1 MEYDDCITEPEER
14 KKGEHLGPEDRGK
27 IQALNRQGYSLR
39 KIAVEVNCSHNTVRN
54 ELNRGTPPRKSKRGR
69 APGYSAK
76 RGQAAYKRNRK
87 RCVKAHKID
96 NCQPFANWAAK
107 QVRKH
112 KWSLDACVGR
122 AKLLGL
128 FKEEEMVCTRTLYN
142 ELAAGNLPLSLF
154 EVPQVLKRKKNK
166 PKNRV
171 NKRPKGRSIEERPS
185 IVDERTE
192 LGHWEVDTVVGHRQ
206 GKEAVVLSLVE
217 RVTDNYIALHIPGRT
232 SDAVMTAMAGLQHEY
247 GDKFS
252 TVFKSFTADNGSEFE
267 HLSQSEQWG
276 SMVYFAHPY
285 SSWERPQNERHNGIL
300 RRFIPKGVSMERYT
314 PQDVLFFADE
324 MNGLPRKRLG
334 YSTPEEL
341 FEAFLDSVHAA

>member
-1 MEYDDCITEPEER
+1 MEYDDCITGTRER
-14 KKGEHLGPEDRGK
+14 KKGEHLQPEDRGK
-27 IQALNRQGYSLR
+27 IQVLRRRGCSLR
-39 KIAVEVNCSHNTVRN
+39 EIAAEVNCSPSTVSY
-54 ELNRGTPPRKSKRGR
+54 ELKRGTPPRKGNRGR

-76 RGQAAYKRNRK
+76 RGQAVYKRNRQ

-96 NCQPFANWAAK
+96 QCRPFSNWVAK

-112 KWSLDACVGR
+112 KWSLDASVGR

-128 FKEEEMVCTRTLYN
+128 FKQEEMVCTKTLYN

-232 SDAVMTAMAGLQHEY
+232 SEAVMTAMAGLQHEY

-267 HLSQSEQWG
+267 HLSRLEQWG
-276 SMVYFAHPY
+276 SKVYFAHPY

-314 PQDVLFFADE
+314 PQDVLFFADG

>member
-1 MEYDDCITEPEER
+1 MEYDDCTTEVEER
-14 KKGEHLGPEDRGK
+14 KKGKHLKPEDRGK
-27 IQALNRQGYSLR
+27 IQALHREGYSLR
-39 KIAVEVNCSHNTVRN
+39 KIAAVVNCSPSTVGY
-54 ELNRGTPPRKSKRGR
+54 ELRRGTPPRKSRRGR
-69 APGYSAK
+69 APCYSA
-76 RGQAAYKRNRK
+76 RQGQAVYNRNRTNCRK
-87 RCVKAHKID
+87 PHKIEG
-96 NCQPFANWAAK
+96 CVVYLAWVVK

-112 KWSLDACVGR
+112 KWSLDSCAGR
-122 AKLLGL
+122 AKRLGL
-128 FKEEEMVCTRTLYN
+128 YKQEDMVCCKTLYN
-142 ELAAGNLPLSLF
+142 ELAAGNLPLTLF
-154 EVPQVLKRKKNK
+154 EVPQVLGRKKHK
-166 PKNRV
+166 SKNHV

-192 LGHWEVDTVVGHRQ
+192 LGHWEIDTVVGRRQ

-217 RVTDNYIALHIPGRT
+217 RVTDEYIALQIPGRT
-232 SDAVMTAMAGLQHEY
+232 SDAVMTAMWKLRLEY

-267 HLSQSEQWG
+267 DLAQVEQWG

-314 PQDVLFFADE
+314 PEDVLFFADE

-334 YSTPEEL
+334 YETPEEL
-341 FEAFLDSVHAA
+341 FETFLDSIYAA